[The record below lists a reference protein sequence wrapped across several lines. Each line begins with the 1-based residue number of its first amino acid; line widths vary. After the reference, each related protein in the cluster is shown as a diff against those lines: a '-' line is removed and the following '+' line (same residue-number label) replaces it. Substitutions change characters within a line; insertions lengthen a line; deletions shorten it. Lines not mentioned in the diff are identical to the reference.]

1 MVLPIGVSEH
11 AIADCMSS
19 GLHMSNVGQHRCSA
33 DPHAHTECSLFH
45 SPAQKLKQLAVQVAA
60 ECMPQLHSRG
70 LAALMK
76 ELGKSGLSHRAFQ
89 LFDWLIALPEGHM
102 CQVSGSGLTKL
113 SGTGWHALTGT

>member
-1 MVLPIGVSEH
+1 MLVT
-11 AIADCMSS
+11 
-19 GLHMSNVGQHRCSA
+19 
-33 DPHAHTECSLFH
+33 HTECSIFQF
-45 SPAQKLKQLAVQVAA
+45 PAPIVKALALQIAA

-102 CQVSGSGLTKL
+102 CQVSGSGLVKL
-113 SGTGWHALTGT
+113 SGTGWHALTGA